1 MRLRLSKKTRKKLPI
16 KDDQVP
22 LKTKENLEEHLQSA
36 ISFLQTQQNVLQRT
50 VDILEEITALAP
62 TMKADVIRSVS
73 LQDEKESKE
82 KFKALRQELNWLS
95 SLEFNQK
102 ELFSQNG
109 KDTSFKLFKDAGP
122 NAPVI
127 KQHAA
132 PHFLE
137 SIQNS
142 GDEIKEEDIHNCL
155 QALQEMLGQTDA
167 AETDLQ
173 TSFQA
178 LAADPEAQKK
188 LKFIEDRVKTWVSEV
203 IEGQDG
209 LAVQANLI
217 TRRVDNLVQGLQGLI
232 QE

>member
-137 SIQNS
+137 SLQNS

-173 TSFQA
+173 TSFKA